1 MNWIDA
7 LLGQGGSSGP
17 EQLGLNLG
25 KIEGGGLVPRD
36 YLTKGGKLFKPP
48 STLNRVLGKHA
59 MGTGF
64 LSQAS
69 QIGKGSQYMQG
80 VKGGAGKAVPLF
92 IALDAATEL
101 ADEADPFGK
110 NLAEGLGKAG
120 GTVGG
125 GLGGAAIG
133 TAIGGG
139 VGGPLAPITAP
150 IGAILGAILLSDT
163 GKQLAGGAYK
173 TINPEGV
180 MDHRKK
186 MLRRN
191 AELQMEADA
200 IRREIA
206 MARAKDQQKI
216 NLENAM
222 INTILGQ

>member
-1 MNWIDA
+1 MNWIDT
-7 LLGQGGSSGP
+7 LLGQGGSVGP

-36 YLTKGGKLFKPP
+36 YLTKGGELFKPP

-80 VKGGAGKAVPLF
+80 VKGVAGKAVPLF
-92 IALDAATEL
+92 VALDAATEL
-101 ADEADPFGK
+101 ADEKDPFGK

-125 GLGGAAIG
+125 AWGGAAIG
-133 TAIGGG
+133 GALGGG
-139 VGGPLAPITAP
+139 VLSPVTAP
-150 IGAILGAILLSDT
+150 IGAILGAILMSET
-163 GKQLAGGAYK
+163 GKKLAGGAY
-173 TINPEGV
+173 TTVNPEGV
-180 MDHRKK
+180 TDHRKK
-186 MLRRN
+186 MLRRA
-191 AELQMEADA
+191 AEIEMEKDA

-222 INTILGQ
+222 INTILGR

>member
-1 MNWIDA
+1 M
-7 LLGQGGSSGP
+7 GQGGSSGP

-25 KIEGGGLVPRD
+25 KIEGGGLVPRA
-36 YLTKGGKLFKPP
+36 YLTKGGQLFKPP
-48 STLNRVLGKHA
+48 STLNRALGKYA
-59 MGTGF
+59 IGPGF

-80 VKGGAGKAVPLF
+80 VKGVAGKAVPLF

-125 GLGGAAIG
+125 AWGGAAIG
-133 TAIGGG
+133 GAL
-139 VGGPLAPITAP
+139 GGPAAPITAP
-150 IGAILGAILLSDT
+150 IGAILGAILMSDA
-163 GKQLAGGAYK
+163 GKELAGGAYK

>member
-80 VKGGAGKAVPLF
+80 VKGVAGKAVPLF

-125 GLGGAAIG
+125 AWGGAAIG
-133 TAIGGG
+133 GALGGG
-139 VGGPLAPITAP
+139 VLSPVTAP
-150 IGAILGAILLSDT
+150 IGAILGAILMSDA

-222 INTILGQ
+222 INTILGR